1 MIPIL
6 YKADATEFDTYGIG
20 ALSEC
25 TLCEVTEERNGAF
38 ECTFKYPVSGR
49 LFSELKNERL
59 IKAKPN
65 DTSKEQLFRIYRITT
80 PINGIVTI
88 YAQHISYDLSNIAE
102 LMWSSA
108 MISPSLAMSRLFTK
122 TATTHNFKCS
132 TDFSS
137 AKPFSVS
144 KPMSVRACLGGSEGS
159 MLDLWGGEYEWD
171 NFNVILHSK
180 RGKDNGVVIEYGKNL
195 TDMEQDNDFTDVYT
209 DILPYAVFSDESTE
223 KVVTLSEVTLP
234 IVDTP
239 LRSKT
244 LIKDFTEFFD
254 DKASINENSLRNKAK
269 NFIKENPLGVETPTL
284 TVAFE
289 PLWKQPEYSAILE
302 RVSLCD
308 TVTIRHS
315 ALGITAKSKV
325 IKTVY
330 DSLAEKYVSITLGT
344 AKSNFVNTV
353 GDIKTELSEVKN
365 RTEHFPLLINTAVKN
380 ATSLITGQNGG
391 YVVINTNSVSG
402 QPYELLILDAPT
414 IESAVNVWRWNVG
427 GLGFSKNGYNGPYE
441 TAITSDGQIV
451 ADFIT
456 SGSLTANIIKAGVI
470 SSFDNSSWWDL
481 ESGEVHLK
489 AYATNDSVNQLK
501 GTVSAV
507 TKKTAELQVNTER
520 ISSTVSSLTTTV
532 ETIDNTLKT
541 EQARVAT
548 VQNKISVLEQTSDK
562 IGSTVSSLTT
572 TIETIDSTLE
582 TEQERV
588 TNAENKISVLE
599 QTADNLSV
607 KIEEQYVGGMN
618 YIQNS
623 AGLNGMSDDWTYSGK
638 VSTGTSTDIS
648 SNTSS
653 NSCFILGSSS
663 TLSQTVNEIV
673 PDRSYTVSI
682 RARKPYSAYTAYF
695 YIQYNGV
702 KKEYLFNTTD
712 SFDWTDFSVVLPDV
726 SDSSITICAYS
737 RDAPLYISDIM
748 LTDGSI
754 ARKWT
759 PAPNEIYTNEVKI
772 DRRGIEV
779 SNSKSKQK
787 TVITNTE
794 FSGYYNNE
802 KIFTL
807 NKDETQTKKTTVD
820 GELTIGK
827 TKFIPMAD
835 TSQGLNIV
843 ILD

>member
-6 YKADATEFDTYGIG
+6 YKADAVDFSTFGIG

-38 ECTFKYPVSGR
+38 ECTLKYPVTGR
-49 LFSELKNERL
+49 LFAELKNERL

-65 DTSKEQLFRIYRITT
+65 DTSEEQLFRIYRITT

-122 TATTHNFKCS
+122 TASTHNFKCS

-159 MLDLWGGEYEWD
+159 MLDRWGGEYEWD
-171 NFNVILHSK
+171 NFNVVLHSN

-209 DILPYAVFSDESTE
+209 DLLPYAVFSDENTE
-223 KVVTLSEVTLP
+223 KVITLSEITLP
-234 IVDTP
+234 IIDNPT
-239 LRSKT
+239 RQKT
-244 LIKDFTEFFD
+244 LIKDFTEFFE

-269 NFIKENPLGVETPTL
+269 NFIKANPLGVETPTL
-284 TVAFE
+284 TVVFE

-308 TVTIRHS
+308 MVTIRHS

-330 DSLAEKYVSITLGT
+330 DALAEKYVSITLGS

-353 GDIKTELSEVKN
+353 GDVKIELSEVKTK
-365 RTEHFPLLINTAVKN
+365 TEHFPLLINTAVKN

-541 EQARVAT
+541 EQERVAT

-562 IGSTVSSLTT
+562 ISSTASSLTAT
-572 TIETIDSTLE
+572 VETIDSTLE
-582 TEQERV
+582 SEQERA
-588 TNAENKISVLE
+588 TNAENKITVLE

-623 AGLNGMSDDWTYSGK
+623 AGLNGMSDDWIYSGK

-695 YIQYNGV
+695 YIQYNGI

-772 DRRGIEV
+772 DRKGIEV

>member
-20 ALSEC
+20 ALAEC

-38 ECTFKYPVSGR
+38 ECTLKYPVTGI
-49 LFSELKNERL
+49 LFAELKNERV

-195 TDMEQDNDFTDVYT
+195 TEMEQDNDFTDVYT

-223 KVVTLSEVTLP
+223 KVVTLSEITLP
-234 IVDTP
+234 IIDNPT
-239 LRSKT
+239 RHKT
-244 LIKDFTEFFD
+244 LIKDFTELFN
-254 DKASINENSLRNKAK
+254 DKSSINENSLRNKAK
-269 NFIKENPLGVETPTL
+269 NFIKTNPLGVETPTL

-315 ALGITAKSKV
+315 ALGITSKSKV

-330 DSLAEKYVSITLGT
+330 DALAEKYVSITLGT

-365 RTEHFPLLINTAVKN
+365 KTEHFPLLINTAVKN

-507 TKKTAELQVNTER
+507 TKKTAELQVNAER
-520 ISSTVSSLTTTV
+520 INSTVSSLTTTV
-532 ETIDNTLKT
+532 ETIDSTLKT

-562 IGSTVSSLTT
+562 ISSTVSSLTET
-572 TIETIDSTLE
+572 VETIDSTLE
-582 TEQERV
+582 SEQERV
-588 TNAENKISVLE
+588 TNAENKISSLE

-623 AGLNGMSDDWTYSGK
+623 AGLNGMSDDWEYSGS

-695 YIQYNGV
+695 YIQYNGI

-737 RDAPLYISDIM
+737 RSSPLYISDIM

-772 DRRGIEV
+772 DRKGIEV

-835 TSQGLNIV
+835 ISQGLNIV

>member
-1 MIPIL
+1 MIPVL
-6 YKADATEFDTYGIG
+6 YKADAVDFSTFGIG
-20 ALSEC
+20 SLSEC

-38 ECTFKYPVSGR
+38 ECTLKYPVTGI
-49 LFSELKNERL
+49 LFAELKNERL

-108 MISPSLAMSRLFTK
+108 KISPSLAMSRLFTK
-122 TATTHNFKCS
+122 TASTHNFKCS

-137 AKPFSVS
+137 GKPFSVS
-144 KPMSVRACLGGSEGS
+144 KPKSVRACLGGSEGS
-159 MLDLWGGEYEWD
+159 MLDRWGGEYEWD

-209 DILPYAVFSDESTE
+209 DVLPYAVFSDDSTE
-223 KVVTLSEVTLP
+223 KVITLSEITLP
-234 IVDTP
+234 IIDRPT
-239 LRSKT
+239 RQKT
-244 LIKDFTEFFD
+244 LIKDFTEFFE
-254 DKASINENSLRNKAK
+254 DKSSINENSLRNKAK
-269 NFIKENPLGVETPTL
+269 EFIKENPLGVETPTL

-365 RTEHFPLLINTAVKN
+365 KTEHFPLLINTAVKN

-456 SGSLTANIIKAGVI
+456 SGTLTANIIKAGVI

-541 EQARVAT
+541 EQERVAT

-562 IGSTVSSLTT
+562 LSSTVSSLNTT
-572 TIETIDSTLE
+572 VEKIDSTLE
-582 TEQERV
+582 SEQERV
-588 TNAENKISVLE
+588 TNAENKITVLE

-623 AGLNGMSDDWTYSGK
+623 AGLNGMSDDWEYSGS

-682 RARKPYSAYTAYF
+682 RARKPYSSYTAYF

-702 KKEYLFNTTD
+702 KKEYLFDTTD

-737 RDAPLYISDIM
+737 RYAPLYISDIM

-772 DRRGIEV
+772 DRKGIEV

>member
-38 ECTFKYPVSGR
+38 ECTLKYPVTGI
-49 LFSELKNERL
+49 LFAELKNERL

-108 MISPSLAMSRLFTK
+108 LISPSLAMSRLFTK

-144 KPMSVRACLGGSEGS
+144 KPKSVRACLGGSEGS

-223 KVVTLSEVTLP
+223 KVITLSEITLP
-234 IVDTP
+234 IIDNPT
-239 LRSKT
+239 RQKT
-244 LIKDFTEFFD
+244 LIKDFTEFFE
-254 DKASINENSLRNKAK
+254 DKASINENRLRTKAQSY
-269 NFIKENPLGVETPTL
+269 IKENPLGVESPTL

-353 GDIKTELSEVKN
+353 GDIKTALSEVKN
-365 RTEHFPLLINTAVKN
+365 KTEHFPLLINTAVKN

-489 AYATNDSVNQLK
+489 AYASTDSLNKLEES
-501 GTVSAV
+501 VSDV
-507 TKKTAELQVNTER
+507 TKKTAELQVNAER
-520 ISSTVSSLTTTV
+520 ISSTVSSLTESV
-532 ETIDNTLKT
+532 IEIDNTLES
-541 EQARVAT
+541 EQERVTTAE
-548 VQNKISVLEQTSDK
+548 NKISVLEQTSDK
-562 IGSTVSSLTT
+562 LSSTVSSLTET
-572 TIETIDSTLE
+572 VETIDSTLE
-582 TEQERV
+582 SEQERV

-623 AGLNGMSDDWTYSGK
+623 AGLNGMSDDWIYSGK

-695 YIQYNGV
+695 YIQYNGI

-772 DRRGIEV
+772 DRKGIEV

-794 FSGYYNNE
+794 FSGYYKNE

-827 TKFIPMAD
+827 TKFIPMVD

>member
-6 YKADATEFDTYGIG
+6 YKADAVDFSTFGIG

-38 ECTFKYPVSGR
+38 ECTLKYPVTGR

-59 IKAKPN
+59 IEVKPN

-102 LMWSSA
+102 LMWSSGF
-108 MISPSLAMSRLFTK
+108 ISPSLAMSRIFTK

-144 KPMSVRACLGGSEGS
+144 KPKSVRACLGGSEGS

-223 KVVTLSEVTLP
+223 KVVTLSEITLP
-234 IVDTP
+234 IIDNPT
-239 LRSKT
+239 RQKT

-269 NFIKENPLGVETPTL
+269 NFIKANPLGVETPTL

-308 TVTIRHS
+308 TDTIRHS

-365 RTEHFPLLINTAVKN
+365 KTEHFPLLINTAVKN

-489 AYATNDSVNQLK
+489 AYASTETVKEINEKIDVTDKRVDETNDKIDAVNNQLDGVR
-501 GTVSAV
+501 GTISTVIE
-507 TKKTAELQVNTER
+507 KTAELQINADK

-532 ETIDNTLKT
+532 ETIDSALKT

-548 VQNKISVLEQTSDK
+548 VQ
-562 IGSTVSSLTT
+562 
-572 TIETIDSTLE
+572 
-582 TEQERV
+582 
-588 TNAENKISVLE
+588 NKISVLE

-623 AGLNGMSDDWTYSGK
+623 AGLNGMSDDWIYSGK

-653 NSCFILGSSS
+653 NSYFIMGNSS
-663 TLSQTVNEIV
+663 TLSQTVNGIV

-695 YIQYNGV
+695 YIQYNGI

-712 SFDWTDFSVVLPDV
+712 SFDWTDFSVVMPDV

-737 RDAPLYISDIM
+737 RYSPLYISDIM

-772 DRRGIEV
+772 DRKGIEV

>member
-6 YKADATEFDTYGIG
+6 YKADAVDFSTFGIG

-38 ECTFKYPVSGR
+38 ECTLKYPVTGR

-102 LMWSSA
+102 LVWSSA

-132 TDFSS
+132 TDFST

-144 KPMSVRACLGGSEGS
+144 KPKSVRACLGGSEGS

-209 DILPYAVFSDESTE
+209 DILPYAVFSDENTE
-223 KVVTLSEVTLP
+223 KVITLSEITLP
-234 IVDTP
+234 IIDNP
-239 LRSKT
+239 ARPKT

-269 NFIKENPLGVETPTL
+269 NFIKANPLGVETPTL

-353 GDIKTELSEVKN
+353 GDIKTELSEVKTK
-365 RTEHFPLLINTAVKN
+365 TEHFPLLINTAVKN
-380 ATSLITGQNGG
+380 ATSLITGQTGG

-489 AYATNDSVNQLK
+489 AYASTETVKEINEKIDVTDKRVDETNDKIDAVNNQLDGVR
-501 GTVSAV
+501 GTISTVIE
-507 TKKTAELQVNTER
+507 KTAELQINADK
-520 ISSTVSSLTTTV
+520 INSTVSSLTTTV
-532 ETIDNTLKT
+532 ETID
-541 EQARVAT
+541 
-548 VQNKISVLEQTSDK
+548 
-562 IGSTVSSLTT
+562 
-572 TIETIDSTLE
+572 STLE
-582 TEQERV
+582 TEQERI
-588 TNAENKISVLE
+588 TDAENKISVLE

-623 AGLNGMSDDWTYSGK
+623 AGLNGMSDDWIYSGK

-682 RARKPYSAYTAYF
+682 RARKPYSSYTAYF

>member
-6 YKADATEFDTYGIG
+6 YKADAVDFSTFGIG

-38 ECTFKYPVSGR
+38 ECTLKYPVTGR

-102 LMWSSA
+102 LVWSSA

-132 TDFSS
+132 TDFST

-144 KPMSVRACLGGSEGS
+144 KPKSVRACLGGSEGS

-209 DILPYAVFSDESTE
+209 DILPYAVFSDENTE
-223 KVVTLSEVTLP
+223 KVITLSEITLP
-234 IVDTP
+234 IIDNP
-239 LRSKT
+239 ARPKT

-269 NFIKENPLGVETPTL
+269 NFIKANPLGVETPTL

-353 GDIKTELSEVKN
+353 GDIKTELSEVKTK
-365 RTEHFPLLINTAVKN
+365 TEHFPLLINTAVKN
-380 ATSLITGQNGG
+380 ATSLITGQTGG

-489 AYATNDSVNQLK
+489 AYASTETVKEINEKIDVTDKRVDETNDKIDAVNNQLDGVR
-501 GTVSAV
+501 GTISTVIE
-507 TKKTAELQVNTER
+507 KTAELQINADK
-520 ISSTVSSLTTTV
+520 INSTVSSLTTTV
-532 ETIDNTLKT
+532 ETID
-541 EQARVAT
+541 
-548 VQNKISVLEQTSDK
+548 
-562 IGSTVSSLTT
+562 
-572 TIETIDSTLE
+572 STLE
-582 TEQERV
+582 TEQERI
-588 TNAENKISVLE
+588 TDAENKISVLE

-623 AGLNGMSDDWTYSGK
+623 AGLNGMSDDWIYSGK

-653 NSCFILGSSS
+653 NSCFIMGSSS

-682 RARKPYSAYTAYF
+682 RARKPYSSYTAYF

-772 DRRGIEV
+772 DRKGIEV

-835 TSQGLNIV
+835 SSQGLNIV

>member
-1 MIPIL
+1 
-6 YKADATEFDTYGIG
+6 
-20 ALSEC
+20 
-25 TLCEVTEERNGAF
+25 
-38 ECTFKYPVSGR
+38 
-49 LFSELKNERL
+49 
-59 IKAKPN
+59 
-65 DTSKEQLFRIYRITT
+65 
-80 PINGIVTI
+80 
-88 YAQHISYDLSNIAE
+88 
-102 LMWSSA
+102 
-108 MISPSLAMSRLFTK
+108 
-122 TATTHNFKCS
+122 
-132 TDFSS
+132 
-137 AKPFSVS
+137 
-144 KPMSVRACLGGSEGS
+144 
-159 MLDLWGGEYEWD
+159 MLDRWGGEYEWD
-171 NFNVILHSK
+171 NFNVVLHSN

-209 DILPYAVFSDESTE
+209 DLLPYAVFSDENTE
-223 KVVTLSEVTLP
+223 KVITLSEITLP
-234 IVDTP
+234 IIDNTT
-239 LRSKT
+239 RQKT
-244 LIKDFTEFFD
+244 LIKDFTEFFE
-254 DKASINENSLRNKAK
+254 DKSSINENSLRTKAQSY
-269 NFIKENPLGVETPTL
+269 ITSNPLGVETPTL

-365 RTEHFPLLINTAVKN
+365 KTEHFPLLINTAVKN

-414 IESAVNVWRWNVG
+414 IEGAVNVWRWNVG

-456 SGSLTANIIKAGVI
+456 SGTLTANIIKAGVI

-489 AYATNDSVNQLK
+489 AYASTETVKEINEKIDVTDKRVDETNDKIDDVNEQLDGVR
-501 GTVSAV
+501 GTISTVIE
-507 TKKTAELQVNTER
+507 KTAELQINSDK
-520 ISSTVSSLTTTV
+520 ISSTVSSLNTTV
-532 ETIDNTLKT
+532 EK
-541 EQARVAT
+541 
-548 VQNKISVLEQTSDK
+548 
-562 IGSTVSSLTT
+562 
-572 TIETIDSTLE
+572 IDSTLE
-582 TEQERV
+582 SEQERV
-588 TNAENKISVLE
+588 TNAENKITVLE

-623 AGLNGMSDDWTYSGK
+623 AGLNGMSDDWEYSGK

-653 NSCFILGSSS
+653 NSCFIMGSSS
-663 TLSQTVNEIV
+663 TLSQTVNGIV

-772 DRRGIEV
+772 DRKGIEV

>member
-6 YKADATEFDTYGIG
+6 YKADAVDFSTFGVG

-38 ECTFKYPVSGR
+38 ECTLKYPVSGR

-59 IKAKPN
+59 IKVKPN

-108 MISPSLAMSRLFTK
+108 LISPSLAMSRLFTK

-144 KPMSVRACLGGSEGS
+144 KPKSVRACLGGSEGS

-223 KVVTLSEVTLP
+223 KVITLSEITLP
-234 IVDTP
+234 IIDNP
-239 LRSKT
+239 ARPKT

-269 NFIKENPLGVETPTL
+269 NFIKANPLGVETPTL

-353 GDIKTELSEVKN
+353 GDIKTELSEVKTK
-365 RTEHFPLLINTAVKN
+365 TEHFPLLINTAVKN
-380 ATSLITGQNGG
+380 ATSLITGQTGG

-456 SGSLTANIIKAGVI
+456 SGTLTANIIKAGVI

-489 AYATNDSVNQLK
+489 AYASTETVKEINEKIYATDKRVDETNDKIDAVNNQLDGVR
-501 GTVSAV
+501 GTISTVIE
-507 TKKTAELQVNTER
+507 KTAELQINADK
-520 ISSTVSSLTTTV
+520 INSTVSSLTTTV
-532 ETIDNTLKT
+532 ETID
-541 EQARVAT
+541 
-548 VQNKISVLEQTSDK
+548 
-562 IGSTVSSLTT
+562 
-572 TIETIDSTLE
+572 STLE
-582 TEQERV
+582 TEQERI
-588 TNAENKISVLE
+588 TDAENKISVLE

-623 AGLNGMSDDWTYSGK
+623 AGLNGMSDDWIYSGK

-695 YIQYNGV
+695 YIQYNGI

>member
-6 YKADATEFDTYGIG
+6 YKADAVDFSTFGIG

-38 ECTFKYPVSGR
+38 ECTLKYPVTGI

-108 MISPSLAMSRLFTK
+108 LISPSLAMSRLFTK

-144 KPMSVRACLGGSEGS
+144 KPKSVRACLGGSEGS

-209 DILPYAVFSDESTE
+209 DILPYAVFSDENTE
-223 KVVTLSEVTLP
+223 KVITLSEITLP
-234 IVDTP
+234 IIDNLT
-239 LRSKT
+239 RQKT
-244 LIKDFTEFFD
+244 LIKDFTEFFE

-269 NFIKENPLGVETPTL
+269 NFIKANPLGVETPTL

-330 DSLAEKYVSITLGT
+330 DDLAEKYVSITLGT

-365 RTEHFPLLINTAVKN
+365 KTEHFPLLINTAVKN

-532 ETIDNTLKT
+532 ETIDSTLKT

-562 IGSTVSSLTT
+562 ISSTVSSLTET
-572 TIETIDSTLE
+572 VETIDSTLE
-582 TEQERV
+582 SEQERV
-588 TNAENKISVLE
+588 TNAENKITVLE

-623 AGLNGMSDDWTYSGK
+623 AGLNGMSDDWIYSGK

-653 NSCFILGSSS
+653 NSCFIMGSSS
-663 TLSQTVNEIV
+663 TLSQTVNGIV

-695 YIQYNGV
+695 YIQYNGI

-772 DRRGIEV
+772 DRKGIEV

>member
-6 YKADATEFDTYGIG
+6 FKADAVDFSTFGIG

-38 ECTFKYPVSGR
+38 ECTLKYPVTGI
-49 LFSELKNERL
+49 LFAELKNERL

-108 MISPSLAMSRLFTK
+108 KISPSLAMSRLFTK
-122 TATTHNFKCS
+122 TASTHNFKCS

-137 AKPFSVS
+137 GKPFSVS
-144 KPMSVRACLGGSEGS
+144 KPKSVRSCLGGSEGS
-159 MLDLWGGEYEWD
+159 MLDRWGGEYEWD
-171 NFNVILHSK
+171 NFNVILHTK

-209 DILPYAVFSDESTE
+209 DIMPYAVFSDENTE
-223 KVVTLSEVTLP
+223 KVITLSEITLP
-234 IVDTP
+234 IIDRPT
-239 LRSKT
+239 RQKT
-244 LIKDFTEFFD
+244 LIKDFTDFFD

-269 NFIKENPLGVETPTL
+269 EFIKENPLGVETPTL

-308 TVTIRHS
+308 TVTIKHS
-315 ALGITAKSKV
+315 VLGITAKSKV

-330 DSLAEKYVSITLGT
+330 DALAEKYVSITLGS

-353 GDIKTELSEVKN
+353 GDIKTELSEVKTK
-365 RTEHFPLLINTAVKN
+365 TEHFPLLINTAVKN

-391 YVVINTNSVSG
+391 YIVINTNSVSG
-402 QPYELLILDAPT
+402 QPYELLILDAPN
-414 IESAVNVWRWNVG
+414 ISDAVNVWRWNVG

-489 AYATNDSVNQLK
+489 AYASTETVKEINEKIDVTDKRVDETNDKIDAVNNQLDGVR
-501 GTVSAV
+501 GTISTVIE
-507 TKKTAELQVNTER
+507 KTAELQINADKL
-520 ISSTVSSLTTTV
+520 SSTVSSLTTTV
-532 ETIDNTLKT
+532 ETID
-541 EQARVAT
+541 
-548 VQNKISVLEQTSDK
+548 
-562 IGSTVSSLTT
+562 
-572 TIETIDSTLE
+572 STLE
-582 TEQERV
+582 SEQERV
-588 TNAENKISVLE
+588 TNAENKITVLE

-623 AGLNGMSDDWTYSGK
+623 AGLNGMSDDWEYSGS

-653 NSCFILGSSS
+653 NSCFIMGSSS
-663 TLSQTVNEIV
+663 TLSQTVNGIV

-695 YIQYNGV
+695 YIQYNGI

-772 DRRGIEV
+772 DRKGIEV

>member
-6 YKADATEFDTYGIG
+6 YKADATEFENYGIG

-38 ECTFKYPVSGR
+38 ECTLKYPVSGI

-102 LMWSSA
+102 LVWSSGF
-108 MISPSLAMSRLFTK
+108 ISPSLAMSRLFTK

-144 KPMSVRACLGGSEGS
+144 KPMSVRACLGGVEGS

-195 TDMEQDNDFTDVYT
+195 TEMEQDNDFTDVYT

-223 KVVTLSEVTLP
+223 KVITLSEITLP
-234 IVDTP
+234 IIDNPT
-239 LRSKT
+239 RQKT
-244 LIKDFTEFFD
+244 LIKDLTEFFE

-269 NFIKENPLGVETPTL
+269 NFIKANPLGVETPTL

-330 DSLAEKYVSITLGT
+330 DALAEKYVSITLGS

-365 RTEHFPLLINTAVKN
+365 KTEHFPLLINTAVKN

-414 IESAVNVWRWNVG
+414 IERAVNVWRWNVG

-532 ETIDNTLKT
+532 ETLDNTLKT
-541 EQARVAT
+541 EQERVAT

-562 IGSTVSSLTT
+562 ISSTVSSLTET
-572 TIETIDSTLE
+572 VETIDSTLE
-582 TEQERV
+582 SEQERV
-588 TNAENKISVLE
+588 TNAENKISVIE

-623 AGLNGMSDDWTYSGK
+623 AGLNGMSDDWIYSGK

-653 NSCFILGSSS
+653 NSCFIMGSSS
-663 TLSQTVNEIV
+663 TLSQTVNGIV

-835 TSQGLNIV
+835 ISQGLNIV